1 MPPTLHPS
9 PSLLRSTLL
18 PQQLLQPTQQIRHAS
33 LLKRPLRPYTFT
45 QLVALSDGSTFLTRT
60 TSPQPVFRSAKD
72 TANHPLWQPSLES
85 LKNIES
91 DEAGRLRAFRERF
104 GRGWEAEAPVGEK
117 KKEDAGEN
125 KGQQEE
131 QEESLM
137 DLISGGQAMGR
148 EMMKGVVNTRSGKE
162 KK

>member
-18 PQQLLQPTQQIRHAS
+18 PPQLSLPTQQIRHAS

-45 QLVALSDGSTFLTRT
+45 QLVALSDGSTYLTRT

-104 GRGWEAEAPVGEK
+104 GRGWEADAGPAAEK
-117 KKEDAGEN
+117 KKDDGE
-125 KGQQEE
+125 KVQQE
-131 QEESLM
+131 EESLM
-137 DLISGGQAMGR
+137 DLISGGGSMGR